1 MVLILVCAMV
11 KAMVV
16 REINHESDKNM
27 GKNLS
32 FVQKVVLWNDNHESG
47 GEGGDQIPHHGRYL

>member
-16 REINHESDKNM
+16 REINHESDKIM
-27 GKNLS
+27 GIEL
-32 FVQKVVLWNDNHESG
+32 FVQKVVPWNDNHESG
-47 GEGGDQIPHHGRYL
+47 GEGADQIPHHGRYL

>member
-1 MVLILVCAMV
+1 MV